1 MIIAFS
7 GRMKSGK
14 DTAADFLV
22 ELRGFHR
29 MAFADNLKKM
39 CMHVF
44 GLTEYQC
51 YTQKGKERKLVAPIK
66 ATTNSVHEVAVW
78 CIQENFWKV
87 TDEHYKKM
95 TNALVDRKFTT
106 PREIL
111 QYMGTEVLRQCID
124 DDYHSKVLNNM
135 MQAKG
140 YENVV
145 ISDCRF
151 PNEVDAVNKWD
162 GKCINIERPLLEETT
177 GIEGHA
183 SENALND
190 YTFDHVINND
200 GSMEDFKKKVLEMI

>member
-78 CIQENFWKV
+78 CIQENFWKKS
-87 TDEHYKKM
+87 TFALFLKKDF
-95 TNALVDRKFTT
+95 ALFVKLAF
-106 PREIL
+106 
-111 QYMGTEVLRQCID
+111 
-124 DDYHSKVLNNM
+124 
-135 MQAKG
+135 
-140 YENVV
+140 
-145 ISDCRF
+145 ISGFAIAIFLASSRF
-151 PNEVDAVNKWD
+151 PEIIA
-162 GKCINIERPLLEETT
+162 
-177 GIEGHA
+177 
-183 SENALND
+183 
-190 YTFDHVINND
+190 
-200 GSMEDFKKKVLEMI
+200 